1 MRADTVGFIATSRK
15 LSPTATV
22 LSQAISYD
30 GQRELGADAGDQEVN
45 MSMADQIDSLRRDV
59 TGLQTQV
66 SRVEERLSAHSE
78 LSNERNE
85 NLQKR
90 VETAEAAIIRQVS
103 QLEATTAAAQTEA
116 TKRMQIVAGVV
127 MAIVTAIAAYF
138 GVAGVPVHEPAS
150 PTPQTQQ
157 AP

>member
-1 MRADTVGFIATSRK
+1 
-15 LSPTATV
+15 
-22 LSQAISYD
+22 
-30 GQRELGADAGDQEVN
+30 

-66 SRVEERLSAHSE
+66 SRVEERLNAHSE

-150 PTPQTQQ
+150 PPPQTQQ

>member
-1 MRADTVGFIATSRK
+1 
-15 LSPTATV
+15 
-22 LSQAISYD
+22 
-30 GQRELGADAGDQEVN
+30 

-66 SRVEERLSAHSE
+66 SRIDERLAAHSE

-138 GVAGVPVHEPAS
+138 GVAGVPVHGPAS
-150 PTPQTQQ
+150 PPPQTQQ
-157 AP
+157 ASP

>member
-1 MRADTVGFIATSRK
+1 
-15 LSPTATV
+15 
-22 LSQAISYD
+22 
-30 GQRELGADAGDQEVN
+30 

-66 SRVEERLSAHSE
+66 SRVEERLNAHSE

-138 GVAGVPVHEPAS
+138 GVAGVPVHGSSS
-150 PTPQTQQ
+150 PPQTQQ
-157 AP
+157 GSP

>member
-1 MRADTVGFIATSRK
+1 V
-15 LSPTATV
+15 
-22 LSQAISYD
+22 
-30 GQRELGADAGDQEVN
+30 
-45 MSMADQIDSLRRDV
+45 SMADQIDSLRRDV

-66 SRVEERLSAHSE
+66 SRVEERLAAHSE

-85 NLQKR
+85 HLQKR

-138 GVAGVPVHEPAS
+138 GVAGVPVQGAAS
-150 PTPQTQQ
+150 PPQVQQ
-157 AP
+157 ASP

>member
-1 MRADTVGFIATSRK
+1 
-15 LSPTATV
+15 
-22 LSQAISYD
+22 
-30 GQRELGADAGDQEVN
+30 
-45 MSMADQIDSLRRDV
+45 MSVADQVESLRRDMS
-59 TGLQTQV
+59 GLQTQV
-66 SRVEERLSAHSE
+66 SRVEERLNAHSE

-127 MAIVTAIAAYF
+127 LAIVSAIAAYF
-138 GVAGVPVHEPAS
+138 GVAGVPMHEPAS
-150 PTPQTQQ
+150 PQTEHA